1 MKFENMTAAHE
12 AAYIYLAQKGVKGA
26 ARKLFMIYIEPIMT
40 QHKFSA
46 IGSAPRKLGYNW
58 SRNFVSFVS
67 HSGEIYLNYYKAL
80 MDYDFHA
87 RSKTAKLPFLA
98 YLRTIIDFR
107 ALDVL
112 KSEKDYN
119 KKTVT
124 FSELQNKS
132 AEKGCEMS
140 EEDIVEHQ
148 AYRDLMYNPEL
159 SERKQ
164 QELEELVANLVSK
177 NANDEKTSTFIKGY
191 LEVCNEPDGDKNTMR
206 KVGEYMQAADIRN
219 HGKYTAP
226 KAKKD
231 PRTDAYYWASKCM
244 VHLDE
249 EDRENFNE
257 VVRHYAE

>member
-58 SRNFVSFVS
+58 SRNFVNFVS
-67 HSGEIYLNYYKAL
+67 HSGEIYLNYYKAV

-107 ALDVL
+107 ALDEL
-112 KSEKDYN
+112 DSEKEYKN
-119 KKTVT
+119 KFVT
-124 FSELQNKS
+124 FSELKNKS
-132 AEKGCEMS
+132 AQKGIDMDD
-140 EEDIVEHQ
+140 EDIVEQQ

-159 SERKQ
+159 SDRKQ

-257 VVRHYAE
+257 VMRHYAE